1 MLRLKTPRY
10 PLWKSTGPIHWNRS
24 SRILRLFRL
33 VSKLILNLSSVK
45 KFIDAKNMPHLLFHG
60 PPGTGKTSCMIAIAK
75 ELYGEKGYKQQT
87 LELNASDD
95 RGINVVRD

>member
-1 MLRLKTPRY
+1 
-10 PLWKSTGPIHWNRS
+10 
-24 SRILRLFRL
+24 
-33 VSKLILNLSSVK
+33 
-45 KFIDAKNMPHLLFHG
+45 MPHLLFHG

-75 ELYGEKGYKQQT
+75 ELHGADKYKHMT